1 MAATGLASSIP
12 APSGAQG
19 ESLWTP
25 IERDRQ
31 MGDDQIDTS
40 IVTPVKSPG
49 FLAGLLGSPAVLG
62 LAGRLGARFIG
73 KPARFGQRVVAAR
86 HADVCE
92 VLERDLDFGIA
103 AVNAQKIEEVN
114 GGPFILG
121 MDRSARL
128 ERERRALYA
137 ALAAV
142 DLKALARE
150 AANDIADR
158 PGRVEPGRPFD
169 AVGSYARPIAARTA
183 QRLFGVTG
191 PDLKTFMEVTRS
203 IFGHTFLNLNDD
215 EEAQARGIRAGRM
228 MQDWLAA
235 EIGRRR
241 AAGETGDDLMGALM
255 RQ

>member
-1 MAATGLASSIP
+1 MS
-12 APSGAQG
+12 
-19 ESLWTP
+19 
-25 IERDRQ
+25 
-31 MGDDQIDTS
+31 DDQIDTS
-40 IVTPVKSPG
+40 IVTPVKSAG
-49 FLAGLLGSPAVLG
+49 FLAELLGSPGALG
-62 LAGRLGARFIG
+62 LAGRLGARLIG
-73 KPARFGQRVVAAR
+73 KPVRLAGRVIAAR

-92 VLERDLDFGIA
+92 LLERDLDFGIA
-103 AVNAQKIEEVN
+103 AVNAQKIKEVN

-142 DLKALARE
+142 DLERLARE
-150 AANDIADR
+150 ATHDIADR
-158 PGRVEPGRPFD
+158 LGRVEPGRPFD

-215 EEAQARGIRAGRM
+215 EEAQQRGIRAGRM

-235 EIGRRR
+235 EIARRR
-241 AAGETGDDLMGALM
+241 AAGDPGDPGGPGDDLMGALM
-255 RQ
+255 RQSELDDDAVRR